1 MVKSL
6 IPVSLSALLL
16 LTSCDMVRKLAGR
29 PTSDDLEIKKL
40 EMINIKEN
48 LRHEREAVTDTVRN
62 DISVADSLAKTDS
75 LEKANAA
82 FLEKLGGQERG
93 TLLNPAALG
102 GLFTTDLDYHYY
114 VIVGAFKERANAE
127 KMLGIVN
134 EAGYVGTMIAFRN
147 GLNAI
152 GLCQTDDLNK
162 AFQSR
167 DKVSQESFCPD
178 DVWILV
184 NE

>member
-29 PTSDDLEIKKL
+29 PTSEDLEIKKL
-40 EMINIKEN
+40 EMIGIQSD
-48 LRHEREAVTDTVRN
+48 LQRMRDSVAQAAH
-62 DISVADSLAKTDS
+62 VADSLARVDS
-75 LEKANAA
+75 LASANAA

-93 TLLNPAALG
+93 TLLNPASLG
-102 GLFTTDLDYHYY
+102 GLFTTNLDYHYY

-167 DKVSQESFCPD
+167 NKVSQESFCPD